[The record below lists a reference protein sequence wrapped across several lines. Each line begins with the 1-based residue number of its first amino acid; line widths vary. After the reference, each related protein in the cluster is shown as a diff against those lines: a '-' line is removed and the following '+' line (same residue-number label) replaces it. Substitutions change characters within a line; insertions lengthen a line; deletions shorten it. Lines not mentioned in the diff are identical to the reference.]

1 MTQFEVASVKKPPGV
16 GLYQIATPALYS
28 ACLSTAVTATTEV
41 DDDEDEDDDRH
52 HQVVIISLITMI
64 TSIDQDNDLG

>member
-1 MTQFEVASVKKPPGV
+1 MTQFEVASIKKPPGA

-28 ACLSTAVTATTEV
+28 ACLSTAVTAATEV
-41 DDDEDEDDDRH
+41 DDDEDDDNDRH

-64 TSIDQDNDLG
+64 TTIELLD